1 MSLQN
6 LVAPHFITYA
16 LCAAEEALTDAN
28 WHPQEPS
35 GLEHTVLASLTGG
48 MSFEFCIIFST
59 CSELWL
65 WRALNFLFTHAM
77 FLSLPTVL
85 ILCQY
90 CIVTHKHG

>member
-1 MSLQN
+1 MLMSLQN

-48 MSFEFCIIFST
+48 MSFEFPSLYHIFY
-59 CSELWL
+59 
-65 WRALNFLFTHAM
+65 LF
-77 FLSLPTVL
+77 
-85 ILCQY
+85 
-90 CIVTHKHG
+90 